1 MIPAASQFYF
11 AQPLALW
18 LLPVS
23 LVTVTILLWQRPPW
37 LLPWHSAYA
46 GLTRQ
51 RYRHPL
57 LPQLLLATANPDAAI
72 ASSRYTRLIAYS
84 VLLTLLHLSMAQP
97 FHYGQKIPVPPP
109 QRDIVFVVDTSVSML
124 LRDYLVN
131 DQRTERIVMLKGVL
145 DHFIQ
150 QLHGNRLAVVAFS
163 EQPYTFV
170 PLTDDYTLLRYQIQR
185 LEPAVLTGR
194 SSDVSLALLY
204 TAKQFTNTAGEPPV
218 LVMITDATR
227 PARHIDPR
235 AAARYLATQHYHL
248 HIVGI
253 GAASYAAEDTT
264 HQSLVYHPINMQLL
278 QEIASAGSG
287 RFFWARNTTQLHNA
301 LLEIKQ
307 AEQRQ
312 VISATEYVPL
322 PLYQWP
328 LLLAV
333 LWLCGWQIL
342 PLLRR
347 SS

>member
-1 MIPAASQFYF
+1 MPADTTFYF

-18 LLPVS
+18 VLPLS
-23 LVTVTILLWQRPPW
+23 LVTVAVLLWKRPNF
-37 LLPWHSAYA
+37 LLPWHAIYTS
-46 GLTRQ
+46 LTRQ

-57 LPQLLLATANPDAAI
+57 LPQLVSATAKQN
-72 ASSRYTRLIAYS
+72 ASAVPTHYSRLLAYS
-84 VLLTLLHLSMAQP
+84 VFLILLHLSLAQP

-131 DQRTERIVMLKGVL
+131 DQRTERIIMLKGVL

-170 PLTDDYTLLRYQIQR
+170 PLTNDYTLLRYQIQR

-204 TAKQFTNTAGEPPV
+204 SARQFTHVASEPPLLV
-218 LVMITDATR
+218 LITDATR
-227 PARHIDPR
+227 PNRHIDPR
-235 AAARYLATQHYHL
+235 AAARYLSQQHYHL
-248 HIVGI
+248 HVVGI

-264 HQSLVYHPINMQLL
+264 LQGLVYHPINMQLL
-278 QEIASAGSG
+278 QDIAAAGSG
-287 RFFWARNTTQLHNA
+287 RFFWARNTAQLHSA
-301 LLEIKQ
+301 LDEIQ
-307 AEQRQ
+307 RAEQRP
-312 VISATEYVPL
+312 VNVAAEYIPL

-333 LWLCGWQIL
+333 VWLCGWQIL
-342 PLLRR
+342 PLVGR